1 VACNTEIYVTIRTFG
16 RTYHPA
22 MERRSLAMVYR
33 DRQSHVTLRVQLCS
47 SVFLESFRWQHYV
60 FSRTRNFEH
69 IFYLETLILS
79 HDLKNS

>member
-1 VACNTEIYVTIRTFG
+1 
-16 RTYHPA
+16 
-22 MERRSLAMVYR
+22 MVYR